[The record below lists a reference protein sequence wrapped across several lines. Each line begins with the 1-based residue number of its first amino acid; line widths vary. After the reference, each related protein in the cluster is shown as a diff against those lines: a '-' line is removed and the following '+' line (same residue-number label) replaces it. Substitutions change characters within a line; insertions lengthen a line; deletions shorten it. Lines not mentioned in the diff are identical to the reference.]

1 MSFPY
6 FYEENIAGGIDRFE
20 LSEDTRKHVVQV
32 LRMREGETIQLT
44 NGKGYLHT
52 AVIRVADK
60 KQCLVQITESVF
72 SEKQVRQVAVGI
84 SLLKNAARIEW
95 FLEKATE
102 MGICEIFPLLCKRT
116 ERQHFRYDRM
126 HQILISAM
134 LQSRQVWLP
143 VLHEPGEVETV
154 ITLSAHELRLIAHCE
169 EMQKSNIGSLNM
181 AQDVLILIGPE
192 GDFTTSEI
200 ELALQKGFEPV
211 SLGITRLRTET
222 AGVVAA
228 ALLVNQ

>member
-6 FYEENIAGGIDRFE
+6 FFEEDITSAVTQYE
-20 LSEDTRKHVVQV
+20 LSEESRKHVVQV

-44 NGKGYLHT
+44 DGKGHLYT
-52 AVIRVADK
+52 ALLRVADK
-60 KQCLVQITESVF
+60 KQCLVQITA
-72 SEKQVRQVAVGI
+72 SEFQEKPVRAVAIGI
-84 SLLKNAARIEW
+84 SLLKNASRIEW

-102 MGICEIFPLLCKRT
+102 TGISTIIPLLCKRT

-126 HQILISAM
+126 RTIVISAM
-134 LQSRQVWLP
+134 LQSKQVWLP
-143 VLHEPGEVETV
+143 DLQQPAEFDAVVEQQAQTQK
-154 ITLSAHELRLIAHCE
+154 LIAHCE
-169 EMQKSNIGSLNM
+169 EMQKSTITQLNM

-192 GDFTTSEI
+192 GDFTPAEI
-200 ELALQKGFEPV
+200 ELALQKGYHPV

-222 AGVVAA
+222 AGIVAA

>member
-6 FYEENIAGGIDRFE
+6 FFEEALAAGVPQYE
-20 LSEDTRKHVVQV
+20 LSEESRKHVVQV

-44 NGKGYLHT
+44 DGKGHLHT

-60 KQCLVQITESVF
+60 KQCLVHITASEFLERPVRSV
-72 SEKQVRQVAVGI
+72 AIGI
-84 SLLKNAARIEW
+84 SLLKNASRTEW

-102 MGICEIFPLLCKRT
+102 TGISEIIPLLCKRT

-126 HQILISAM
+126 RTILISAM

-143 VLHEPGEVETV
+143 VLHQPT
-154 ITLSAHELRLIAHCE
+154 ELEQVLQQQTAAQILIAHCE
-169 EMQKSNIGSLNM
+169 EMQKSTVTQLNV

-192 GDFTTSEI
+192 GDFTPSEI
-200 ELALQKGFEPV
+200 EQALQKGYTPV
-211 SLGITRLRTET
+211 SLGSTRLRTET

>member
-6 FYEENIAGGIDRFE
+6 FFEEDINGATAQYE
-20 LSEDTRKHVVQV
+20 LSEESRKHVVQV

-44 NGKGYLHT
+44 DGKGHLHT
-52 AVIRVADK
+52 GIIRVADK
-60 KQCLVQITESVF
+60 KQCLVHITASEYQ
-72 SEKQVRQVAVGI
+72 EKQVRTVTIGI
-84 SLLKNAARIEW
+84 SLLKNASRIEW

-102 MGICEIFPLLCKRT
+102 TGISTIIPLLCKRT

-126 HQILISAM
+126 RTILVSAM

-143 VLHEPGEVETV
+143 ALQQPAEFETV
-154 ITLSAHELRLIAHCE
+154 VAQQTAAQKLIAHCE
-169 EMQKSNIGSLNM
+169 EMQKSNITRLNM

-192 GDFTTSEI
+192 GDFTPSEI
-200 ELALQKGFEPV
+200 EQALQKGYEPV
-211 SLGITRLRTET
+211 SLGSTRLRTET
-222 AGVVAA
+222 AGIVAA

>member
-6 FYEENIAGGIDRFE
+6 FFEEDITSTAAQYE
-20 LSEDTRKHVVQV
+20 LSEESRKHVVQV

-44 NGKGYLHT
+44 DGKGHLYT
-52 AVIRVADK
+52 ALIQVADK
-60 KQCLVQITESVF
+60 KQCLVQITAGEYQ
-72 SEKQVRQVAVGI
+72 EKPVRKVAIGI
-84 SLLKNAARIEW
+84 SLLKNASRIEW

-102 MGICEIFPLLCKRT
+102 TGISTIIPLLCKRT

-126 HQILISAM
+126 RTIVISAM
-134 LQSRQVWLP
+134 LQSKQVWLP
-143 VLHEPGEVETV
+143 DLQQPAEFEAVVEQQTQKQK
-154 ITLSAHELRLIAHCE
+154 LIAHCE
-169 EMQKSNIGSLNM
+169 EMQKSTITQLNM

-192 GDFTTSEI
+192 GDFTPAEI
-200 ELALQKGFEPV
+200 ELALQKGYDPV

-222 AGVVAA
+222 AGIVAA